1 MNEVF
6 KKRRSVRSFQKKE
19 IEAEKLNEIL
29 QAIESA
35 PSAGNLKA
43 REVKIVQSGTMK
55 EKLVQVAFGQNF
67 ISQAPVIL
75 VFFAVPSRSAVKY
88 GQRGKDLYTLQD
100 VTIAASFAWIQA
112 VLIGLSACWVGAFD
126 EEEIKKILKV
136 DKDWR
141 PIVLMPLGYSN
152 KNK

>member
-1 MNEVF
+1 
-6 KKRRSVRSFQKKE
+6 
-19 IEAEKLNEIL
+19 
-29 QAIESA
+29 
-35 PSAGNLKA
+35 
-43 REVKIVQSGTMK
+43 
-55 EKLVQVAFGQNF
+55 
-67 ISQAPVIL
+67 
-75 VFFAVPSRSAVKY
+75 
-88 GQRGKDLYTLQD
+88 